1 MAQTNVRV
9 PGGGNTYIEMSA
21 SGSSTTRVAFLAN
34 VQDTPGRSVGNPT
47 AIHPIGSPY
56 PVDIAIPYAQGA
68 GQLVFTV
75 WATWGRDGWV
85 SAFMNDEGHSPW
97 KSYTSKG
104 SGGKVGT
111 PCDLREVLEAQR
123 SVGGT
128 LNCKK
133 FELGP
138 DGSSVLRVKTYQGCV
153 ISDIDATDNISIE
166 TMEQRVRITC
176 MYTRG
181 TITYNGALPTAKKDM
196 DLFIV

>member
-9 PGGGNTYIEMSA
+9 PGGGNTYISMSTKGA
-21 SGSSTTRVAFLAN
+21 RLAFLAN

-85 SAFMNDEGHSPW
+85 SAFMNDVSASPW
-97 KSYTSKG
+97 RSYESKG
-104 SGGKVGT
+104 SGGRLGS

-123 SVGGT
+123 VSGGT
-128 LNCKK
+128 LLCKK
-133 FELGP
+133 YELGP
-138 DGSSVLRVKTYQGCV
+138 NGKDSVRVKTYQGCV
-153 ISDIDATDNISIE
+153 ITDIDATDNISIE

-176 MYTRG
+176 MYLRG
-181 TITYNGALPTAKKDM
+181 TYTYNEEQLPEISENM
-196 DLFIV
+196 DIIKL